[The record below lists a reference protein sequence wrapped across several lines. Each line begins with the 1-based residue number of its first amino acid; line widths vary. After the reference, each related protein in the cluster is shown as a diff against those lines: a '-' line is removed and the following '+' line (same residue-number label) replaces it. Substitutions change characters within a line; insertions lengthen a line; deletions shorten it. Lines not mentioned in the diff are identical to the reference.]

1 MALVPSC
8 QSGQAGEGL
17 LVAVKRSPYYTVMD
31 WGSNNTS
38 LWVKLQFQAGPPLV
52 IGVCYLPPQGSP
64 QLRDNDL
71 DTRMTSLSS
80 HFLAADKEG
89 YVLLGGDFNARV
101 GGCGELSPHTPGVR
115 GCTDTTVNGYGRKL
129 LQFCNRTGAFLC
141 TGRVEG
147 DRDGVPTYHATSRT
161 GATRID
167 HMIASP
173 RVLPL
178 VSHSRVLT
186 GWAGSDHYFYYY
198 YFFFRGESPLHIRV
212 HAKANLGGP
221 NAVYQEE
228 ALARRQG
235 SWCSVR
241 HERSQEPVGSRRWGQ
256 RKVNV
261 NATGRGPKLTARR
274 LGGDKQ
280 RTGPGDVHPGLGI
293 GRAARRLRNNCSG
306 RHERN

>member
-1 MALVPSC
+1 MRQHRASPT
-8 QSGQAGEGL
+8 GGEGRWPAL
-17 LVAVKRSPYYTVMD
+17 TGGSHPHLCMLG
-31 WGSNNTS
+31 WGTQQWSMVSQVTTWGWPLP
-38 LWVKLQFQAGPPLV
+38 LW
-52 IGVCYLPPQGSP
+52 QGRA
-64 QLRDNDL
+64 QQ
-71 DTRMTSLSS
+71 
-80 HFLAADKEG
+80 G
-89 YVLLGGDFNARV
+89 ARAC
-101 GGCGELSPHTPGVR
+101 GGCHL
-115 GCTDTTVNGYGRKL
+115 GCALTW
-129 LQFCNRTGAFLC
+129 
-141 TGRVEG
+141 
-147 DRDGVPTYHATSRT
+147 TS
-161 GATRID
+161 A
-167 HMIASP
+167 
-173 RVLPL
+173 
-178 VSHSRVLT
+178 HS
-186 GWAGSDHYFYYY
+186 
-198 YFFFRGESPLHIRV
+198 FFFFFFFGESPLHIRV

-280 RTGPGDVHPGLGI
+280 RTGPGDVHPGLGM